1 METSMNILVTGGA
14 GFIGHNVVHKLE
26 QQNHQCVIMDNQTDY
41 GIVPA
46 EHMQALHAERKQ
58 FYAAPVHRMNLAH
71 SKDNCDWIMQRY
83 NTETVV
89 HLASFPRQKVVSANP
104 AWGAEVMMVGLM
116 HLLEAAKKHKVRRFV
131 YVSSSMVYGDF
142 TSDIDEDHPCNPI
155 GQYGIM
161 KLAGEWLVK
170 DYARRTGMEYV
181 ILRPSA
187 VYGPRDIED
196 RVVSKFLIAA
206 MQDRPLR
213 VKGEHEMLD
222 FTYVDDAVAGIVGA
236 TLGDRAA
243 NQTFNITR
251 SASHTLHQAALL
263 AAETVGKTA
272 HIQFEGADA
281 EYPSRASL
289 QVDRAREAFG
299 YDPQVDIVQG
309 FQLYYNWLK
318 TSIYS
323 QF

>member
-1 METSMNILVTGGA
+1 MNILVTGGA
-14 GFIGHNVVHKLE
+14 GFIGHNVVHELE
-26 QQNHQCVIMDNQTDY
+26 AQGHACMILDNRTTY
-41 GIVPA
+41 GIIPN
-46 EHMQALHAERKQ
+46 EHMSALHEERRQ
-58 FYAAPVHRMNLAH
+58 FYTAPVHGIDLGH
-71 SKDNCDWIMQRY
+71 SDAAGCDWIMRHY
-83 NTETVV
+83 AVDTVL

-104 AWGAEVMMVGLM
+104 GLGAEVMMVGLM
-116 HLLEAAKKHKVRRFV
+116 HLLEAAKKNNIKRFV

-142 TSDIDEDHPCNPI
+142 TNDIDEDYPCNPI

-206 MQDRPLR
+206 MQGIPLR
-213 VKGEHEMLD
+213 VKGEKEMLD

-236 TLGDRAA
+236 TLSA
-243 NQTFNITR
+243 NSVNKTYNITR

-263 AAETVGKTA
+263 AIQTVDRPG
-272 HIQFEGADA
+272 HITFESADA

-289 QVDRAREAFG
+289 RIDRARADFG
-299 YDPQVDIVQG
+299 YEPKVDITQG

-318 TSIYS
+318 TSVYAQS
-323 QF
+323 

>member
-1 METSMNILVTGGA
+1 MNILITGGA
-14 GFIGHNVVHKLE
+14 GFIGHNVVHELE
-26 QQNHQCVIMDNQTDY
+26 QQGHTCAILDNRTTY
-41 GIVPA
+41 GIVPQ
-46 EHMQALHAERKQ
+46 EHMNALHEERRQ
-58 FYAAPVHRMNLAH
+58 FYSAPVHGIDLGTGDG
-71 SKDNCDWIMQRY
+71 SSCDWIMNKY
-83 NTETVV
+83 AADTVI

-104 AWGAEVMMVGLM
+104 ALGAEVMMVGLM
-116 HLLEAAKKHKVRRFV
+116 HLLEAAKKNNIKRFV

-142 TSDIDEDHPCNPI
+142 TSDIDENYLCNPI

-181 ILRPSA
+181 IIRPSA

-206 MQDRPLR
+206 IQGVPLR
-213 VKGEHEMLD
+213 VKGENQMLD

-236 TLGDRAA
+236 TLSNRTA
-243 NQTFNITR
+243 NQTYNITR
-251 SASHTLHQAALL
+251 SASHTLHQAAIL
-263 AAETVGKTA
+263 AIQTVGRA
-272 HIQFEGADA
+272 GHINFEGADA

-289 QVDRAREAFG
+289 CIDRAREDFG
-299 YDPQVDIVQG
+299 YEPKVDIEQG

-318 TSIYS
+318 SSLYAK
-323 QF
+323 